1 MRRVLSGIL
10 GVVVLV
16 GASSGAA
23 LAAPEGGDGDDKAR
37 VAGTGGELTYQQTI
51 DLALEDIQ
59 AYWTETLP
67 EIYSLEYRELPEE
80 QILPYDED
88 TPTDELPVCGEESV
102 TYEDVADNAFYCVL
116 GADTEEDY
124 VAYDD
129 GTLFPRLFEDFGAF
143 SLVQVLAHEWGHA
156 IQGQTSVGLSGSIDA
171 FIEAPS
177 IQKELQADCF
187 AGAYVA
193 WVEAEESQAF
203 ALDPGDLET
212 GLAGMLEFK
221 DPAGTD
227 PTQQGAHGNGFDRAN
242 AFSEGFESGATRCA
256 EYDQFDL
263 LPAVTEIPF
272 STEEDL
278 ANEGNLP
285 LDEAIDFGV
294 EDLDFYW
301 QAVFDVSGITYDG
314 VEDVDGYNTRRRSAL
329 PECEALGFDPDRP
342 KQYRGQVFYCPGE
355 DFIAYDQALIEAAHG
370 EIGDFGAMLLLG
382 NAWAAGM
389 QEDLELDGAA
399 LQADCF
405 TGAWAGSIP
414 LDLDGNGLGD
424 FAARGTEVI
433 RDPNPPLENASIFLS
448 PGDLDEVVSAFL
460 AFSEASTED
469 GEELSAFERLAS
481 FRGGFFSVTAE
492 EDCEAVTE

>member
-1 MRRVLSGIL
+1 MRRVLSGIV

-23 LAAPEGGDGDDKAR
+23 LAAPSGGDDDAR
-37 VAGTGGELTYQQTI
+37 VGGGDSDELTYPETI
-51 DLALEDIQ
+51 EFALEDIQ
-59 AYWTETLP
+59 AFWDETLP
-67 EIYSLEYRELPEE
+67 DAYGLEYRELRDE

-88 TPTDELPVCGEESV
+88 TPNDELPACGEESV

-116 GADTEEDY
+116 GADEEEDF

-156 IQGQTSVGLSGSIDA
+156 IQGQTSVGLTGGIDG
-171 FIEAPS
+171 FIEARS

-187 AGAYVA
+187 AGAYVR
-193 WVEAEESQAF
+193 WVDDEESEAF
-203 ALDPGDLET
+203 RLDPGDLET

-227 PTQQGAHGNGFDRAN
+227 PGEQGAHGNGFDRAN
-242 AFSEGFESGATRCA
+242 AFSEGFEQGATRCA
-256 EYDQFDL
+256 EYDQFDTL
-263 LPAVTEIPF
+263 GPIVTEIPF

-285 LDEAIDFGV
+285 LDEAIDFGM

-301 QAVFDVSGITYDG
+301 QAVFDVSGLTYDG
-314 VEDVDGYNTRRRSAL
+314 VEDVDGYDVRRRSAL
-329 PECEALGFDPDRP
+329 PECEALGLDPDRP
-342 KQYRGQVFYCPGE
+342 KKYRGQVFYCPGE
-355 DFIAYDQALIEAAHG
+355 DFIAYDESLIEAAHG
-370 EIGDFGAMLLLG
+370 EIGDFGAMLLIG

-389 QEDLELDGAA
+389 QDDLELDGGD

-414 LDLDGNGLGD
+414 LDLDGDALGD

-460 AFSEASTED
+460 AFSEPSTAD
-469 GEELSAFERLAS
+469 GAELSAFERLAS
-481 FRGGFFSVTAE
+481 FREGFFSVTAE
-492 EDCEAVTE
+492 EDCEAVTG

>member
-1 MRRVLSGIL
+1 MRRLLSGIV

-23 LAAPEGGDGDDKAR
+23 LAAPAGGSGGDDEAR
-37 VAGTGGELTYQQTI
+37 VAGGDADALSYQETI

-67 EIYSLEYRELPEE
+67 EAYELEYRELGDD
-80 QILPYDED
+80 QIIPYDED
-88 TPTDELPVCGEESV
+88 TRTDELPACGEESV

-129 GTLFPRLFEDFGAF
+129 GTLFPRLFEDFGPF

-156 IQGQTSVGLSGSIDA
+156 IQGQVFTFDEFVD
-171 FIEAPS
+171 APS
-177 IQKELQADCF
+177 IQKELQADCY

-193 WVEAEESQAF
+193 WVDDGQSAVDFVLE
-203 ALDPGDLET
+203 PGDLET

-227 PTQQGAHGNGFDRAN
+227 PGQQGAHGNGFDRSN
-242 AFSEGFESGATRCA
+242 AFSEGFEQGAVRCA
-256 EYDQFDL
+256 AYDDVNQM
-263 LPAVTEIPF
+263 PPVTEIPF

-301 QAVFDVSGITYDG
+301 QAVFDINGVTYDS
-314 VEDVDGYNTRRRSAL
+314 VADVDGYDVRRRSAL
-329 PECEALGFDPDRP
+329 PECEALDLDPDRP

-355 DFIAYDQALIEAAHG
+355 DFIAYDESLIGAAHA

-389 QEDLELDGAA
+389 QEDLELEGAA

-414 LDLDGNGLGD
+414 LDLDGDGLGD

-469 GEELSAFERLAS
+469 GAELSAFERLQS

-492 EDCEAVTE
+492 EDCSNVTD

>member
-1 MRRVLSGIL
+1 LRRLLSGIV

-16 GASSGAA
+16 GATSGAA
-23 LAAPEGGDGDDKAR
+23 LAAPEGGDGDEDAR
-37 VAGTGGELTYQQTI
+37 VSGTGGELAYQETI

-59 AYWTETLP
+59 AFWTETLP
-67 EIYSLEYRELPEE
+67 EVYDLEYRELTDD

-88 TPTDELPVCGEESV
+88 TSNDDLPSCGEESV

-116 GADTEEDY
+116 GADSEEDY

-156 IQGQTSVGLSGSIDA
+156 VQGQTSVGLTGGIDE
-171 FIEAPS
+171 FINAAS

-193 WVEAEESQAF
+193 WVESEESQAF
-203 ALDPGDLET
+203 VLEPGDLET

-227 PTQQGAHGNGFDRAN
+227 PGQQGAHGNGFDRSN
-242 AFSEGFESGATRCA
+242 AFSEGFEQGATRCA
-256 EYDQFDL
+256 EYDTA
-263 LPAVTEIPF
+263 LPPVTEIPF

-285 LDEAIDFGV
+285 LDEAIDFGI

-301 QAVFDVSGITYDG
+301 QAVFDVNGVTYDG
-314 VEDVDGYNTRRRSAL
+314 VGDIDGYNVRRRSAL
-329 PECEALGFDPDRP
+329 PECAALDLDPDRP

-355 DFIAYDQALIEAAHG
+355 DFIAYDESLIAAAHG

-389 QEDLELDGAA
+389 QEDLQLDGAA

-414 LDLDGNGLGD
+414 LDLDGDGLGD
-424 FAARGTEVI
+424 FAARGSDVI

-448 PGDLDEVVSAFL
+448 PGDLDEVVAAFL
-460 AFSEASTED
+460 AFSEGSTED
-469 GEELSAFERLAS
+469 GTELSAFERLSS
-481 FRGGFFSVTAE
+481 FRNGFFSVTAE
-492 EDCEAVTE
+492 EDCGSVAD

>member
-1 MRRVLSGIL
+1 VRRLVSGIL
-10 GVVVLV
+10 GAVVLV

-23 LAAPEGGDGDDKAR
+23 LAAPAGGGDDQGG
-37 VAGTGGELTYQQTI
+37 VSGGESGELGYQETI
-51 DLALEDIQ
+51 DLALDDIQ

-67 EIYSLEYRELPEE
+67 EIYPGLEYRELTED
-80 QILPYDED
+80 QILRYDED
-88 TPTDELPVCGEESV
+88 TPSDDLPSCGEDSV

-156 IQGQTSVGLSGSIDA
+156 IQGQTSVGLSGGIDA

-187 AGAYVA
+187 AGAYVD
-193 WVEAEESQAF
+193 WVEEEESTAF
-203 ALDPGDLET
+203 LLDPGDLET

-227 PTQQGAHGNGFDRAN
+227 PSEQGAHGNGFDRAN
-242 AFSEGFESGATRCA
+242 AFSEGFEQGAARCA
-256 EYDQFDL
+256 EYDDIAQM
-263 LPAVTEIPF
+263 PPVTEIPF

-285 LDEAIDFGV
+285 LDEAIDFGI

-301 QAVFDVSGITYDG
+301 TAVFEVSGLTYDG
-314 VEDVDGYNTRRRSAL
+314 VEDVDGYDVRRRSAL
-329 PECEALGFDPDRP
+329 PECEALNLDPDRP

-355 DFIAYDQALIEAAHG
+355 DFIAYDEDLIASAHG

-389 QEDLELDGAA
+389 QEDLELEGET

-414 LDLDGNGLGD
+414 LDLDGDGLGD
-424 FAARGTEVI
+424 FAARGTDVI
-433 RDPNPPLENASIFLS
+433 RDPDLGNASIFLS
-448 PGDLDEVVSAFL
+448 PGDLDEVVAALL
-460 AFSEASTED
+460 AFSEASTES
-469 GEELSAFERLAS
+469 GTELSAFERLAS